1 MAHNAS
7 ASNLFISILPSF
19 SGKVTGSVFSPYPV
33 TPGGQTRN
41 KVRECVFSPCPMNS
55 GRESAVIYCRNLLMK
70 KKTGSNLFT
79 QVLICFRKKI
89 KIRPEKKSLSGKAE
103 VCPEKA
109 EKPVRKS

>member
-1 MAHNAS
+1 VSDESREGIRCHLLQKP
-7 ASNLFISILPSF
+7 SN
-19 SGKVTGSVFSPYPV
+19 
-33 TPGGQTRN
+33 
-41 KVRECVFSPCPMNS
+41 E
-55 GRESAVIYCRNLLMK
+55 

>member
-19 SGKVTGSVFSPYPV
+19 SGKVTGSVFSPCPV

-70 KKTGSNLFT
+70 KNRKQSVYTGFDLF
-79 QVLICFRKKI
+79 
-89 KIRPEKKSLSGKAE
+89 PEKDQDPAGK
-103 VCPEKA
+103 